1 MVERAQTIRGNNEDV
16 KMSLFPSLEHILDSS
31 CSSIDDSHIQKEKP
45 SYDHGIPCREKKN
58 MSDIVSDLAEKL
70 NEPDLSEALQ
80 AASEKLTSLVEDA
93 AYVGEVYSLGYEE
106 ALVQIHDFH
115 RQKVG
120 GIPALSFLIAT
131 RVNPGHLTDVKRED
145 ASLVLL
151 RVLDKADLP
160 NADEALRVRVETAQR
175 VSGELDRHWD
185 DRQVMDP
192 TTHNLLSYAGVRCR
206 VLGTY
211 YMANIGSDDN
221 PVFRLLFGSDL
232 SNYYPNRGL
241 KVFKP
246 RGSVLEAIVN
256 FRDPRLSESL
266 QDGHVPVGHVRYA
279 SSHRSFQHID
289 GVPVKITPT
298 DLLGQKTALFGMTR
312 TGKSNTTKIVLK
324 SIFAIRWRQ
333 NPTRIGQIIFDPNGE
348 YANENEQDSGGRGL
362 NAEAIKNVW
371 KCGPTD
377 QHQELQDDVITYGI
391 MKHPNDPN
399 RRLMLLNFYLDDNL
413 QIGKEI
419 INDAISDQKTIFIS
433 SFRDVIF
440 DPPDTND
447 RSASTRYNRRV
458 LAYRALL
465 YKAGL
470 QPPENLAPRTRGL
483 FKKELIEAIKSDGQN
498 TICKSPADYRVC
510 AAILGKASPTW
521 AEIAQACKILR
532 DYIADAKSSWGAFDS
547 QYVTTSSSGSWA
559 DDDLKKILEM
569 FAYPNG
575 SKLVGRVNEQHTPD
589 TSSDYATDIYEYLT
603 EGRLIIV
610 DQSSGNPEI
619 NKAAADRIMRVIFE
633 GNQQQFRTAKTPPE
647 VLVYVEEAH
656 NILPSSQKLDFQDI
670 WVRTA
675 KEGAKYHIGLVYATQ
690 EVSSIQQNILRNTAN
705 WFIGHLNN
713 TDETREIRKFY
724 DFADFE
730 GSILRAQDKGF
741 IRVKTLSNPYVIPV
755 QVDRFLIEDT
765 SNSQEVCDAVR
776 G

>member
-1 MVERAQTIRGNNEDV
+1 MT
-16 KMSLFPSLEHILDSS
+16 
-31 CSSIDDSHIQKEKP
+31 
-45 SYDHGIPCREKKN
+45 
-58 MSDIVSDLAEKL
+58 DIVSNLAGR
-70 NEPDLSEALQ
+70 LSEPELSEQ
-80 AASEKLTSLVEDA
+80 LKAASRALTALVEDS
-93 AYVGEVYSLGYEE
+93 AYVGEIYSLGYDE

-115 RQKVG
+115 RQRVG

-131 RVNPGHLTDVKRED
+131 RVGPGTLADVRQED
-145 ASLVLL
+145 ASVVLL

-175 VSGELDRHWD
+175 VSGEVARHWD
-185 DRQVMDP
+185 DRAVMDP

-211 YMANIGSDDN
+211 YMVNTGTDAD
-221 PVFRLLFGSDL
+221 PLFRLFFGSDL

-246 RGSVLEAIVN
+246 RGSVLQAIVN
-256 FRDPRLSESL
+256 FRDPRLTAST
-266 QDGHVPVGHVRYA
+266 QYDHVPVGQVRYA
-279 SSHRSFQHID
+279 SSHRPFQGID
-289 GVPVKITPT
+289 GVPVQITPT

-324 SIFAIRWRQ
+324 SIFALRWCQ
-333 NPTRIGQIIFDPNGE
+333 SPIRIGQIVFDPNGE
-348 YANENEQDSGGRGL
+348 YANENEQDSGGHGL

-371 KCGPTD
+371 KCGPAA
-377 QHQELQDDVITYGI
+377 QHQQLHADVITYGI
-391 MKHPNDPN
+391 MAHPNDPH
-399 RRLMLLNFYLDDNL
+399 RQRMLLNFYLDANL

-419 INDAISDQKTIFIS
+419 INDALSDQTATYLS
-433 SFRDVIF
+433 NFRDVTF
-440 DPPDTND
+440 DPPDPND
-447 RSASTRYNRRV
+447 RSTLTRYNRRV

-465 YKAGL
+465 FKAGL
-470 QPPENLAPRTRGL
+470 QVPNSLRPNTRNLFNANLVAALNTD
-483 FKKELIEAIKSDGQN
+483 AQN
-498 TICKSPADYRVC
+498 GTGKSPADYGVC
-510 AAILGKASPTW
+510 ATILAKQAPTW
-521 AEIAQACKILR
+521 AELAQAFEILR
-532 DYIADAKSSWGAFDS
+532 DYIADGGSGWGAFNAA
-547 QYVTTSSSGSWA
+547 YVQTSSSGSWA
-559 DDDLKKILEM
+559 DDDLRKILEM

-575 SKLVGRVNEQHTPD
+575 SRLIGRVNEQHTPD
-589 TSSDYATDIYEYLT
+589 TSSDYAADIYEHLKQ
-603 EGRLIIV
+603 GRLVIV

-619 NKAAADRIMRVIFE
+619 NKAAADRVMRLIFE
-633 GNQQQFRTAKTPPE
+633 GNQQQFRTAQAPPE

-656 NILPSSQKLDFQDI
+656 NILPSSRELDFQDI

-690 EVSSIQQNILRNTAN
+690 EVSSIQHNILRNTAN

-730 GSILRAQDKGF
+730 GSILRAQDRGF

-765 SNSQEVCDAVR
+765 SNPQR
-776 G
+776 T